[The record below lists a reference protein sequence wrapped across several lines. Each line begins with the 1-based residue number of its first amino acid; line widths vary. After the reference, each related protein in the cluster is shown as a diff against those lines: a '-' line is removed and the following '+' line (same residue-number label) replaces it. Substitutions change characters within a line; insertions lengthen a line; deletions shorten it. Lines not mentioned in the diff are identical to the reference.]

1 MMKFLKRLAF
11 NLVKDDL
18 ECVLKNQ
25 EERILNAEMLRM
37 ISHYAKAIADIDAI
51 LEARKEELVS
61 ILQME
66 LETRVM
72 AMEVSTEE
80 KLSEAR
86 SELKRDISNS
96 MPSAREV
103 AAELDYENLSASIDY
118 SLLNYGEL
126 AKLVVAEPL
135 FKVELEKTDIKP
147 LVQKIGKALIHY
159 DDSRINSVRDAL
171 NILI

>member
-1 MMKFLKRLAF
+1 MMMKFLKRLAF
-11 NLVKDDL
+11 KLVKDDL
-18 ECVLKNQ
+18 GCVLKIHD
-25 EERILNAEMLRM
+25 ERILAALV
-37 ISHYAKAIADIDAI
+37 SHYGKAVADIDAL

-61 ILQME
+61 ILQTE
-66 LETRVM
+66 LETRVL

-80 KLSEAR
+80 KLSEVK

-96 MPSAREV
+96 MPNARDV
-103 AAELDYENLSASIDY
+103 ASELDYENLSASIDY

>member
-18 ECVLKNQ
+18 ECVLENQ
-25 EERILNAEMLRM
+25 EERILKAEMLRM

-96 MPSAREV
+96 MPGAREV

-147 LVQKIGKALIHY
+147 LVQKIGKALINY